1 MSNLLLILGALFI
14 GLIIMVKIA
23 EWQSRHQTQENRQS
37 INKLSRWILPLLALG
52 FIIQIMTY
60 VMNQ

>member
-60 VMNQ
+60 FMNQ